1 MAREF
6 IRCLSSILRWLEGRG
21 RLMSLTANGRHYR
34 ADEHILLIGCLMDLS
49 MSEELPFQSGEFA
62 RLLTS
67 NEKLIVS
74 HLLGGSTPVGLAEG
88 WLDSATVIPMD
99 DGGMG
104 SLRFAS
110 TDSPRGITET
120 SGEYSFQDDDGV
132 EVLVSLNLNED
143 GLPFELDVW
152 KTDFQ
157 PLSGELKLPR

>member
-1 MAREF
+1 MYLF
-6 IRCLSSILRWLEGRG
+6 RCKAQMGGKTETGRR
-21 RLMSLTANGRHYR
+21 RLKSLTASGRHYR
-34 ADEHILLIGCLMDLS
+34 ADEHILLISCLMDLS
-49 MSEELPFQSGEFA
+49 NSEELPFQSCEFA

-74 HLLGGSTPVGLAEG
+74 HLLGGSTSVGLAEG
-88 WLDSATVIPMD
+88 WLDSAAVIPMD

-157 PLSGELKLPR
+157 PLLGELKLPR

>member
-1 MAREF
+1 
-6 IRCLSSILRWLEGRG
+6 
-21 RLMSLTANGRHYR
+21 
-34 ADEHILLIGCLMDLS
+34 

-67 NEKLIVS
+67 NEKLIMS

-157 PLSGELKLPR
+157 PLLGELKLPR